1 MVGGR
6 KTMAICTRE
15 KLEGSVVKGF
25 LQRGILLP
33 LMCCLVVD
41 EVREGLDGNGC
52 FTLEYALSSSAKK
65 ILKYYLTAS
74 SGGFEYGIR
83 VVW

>member
-1 MVGGR
+1 MDELHVH
-6 KTMAICTRE
+6 TMTVAHKFSE
-15 KLEGSVVKGF
+15 KFGPFQKPRY

-52 FTLEYALSSSAKK
+52 FTLEYALFSSAKK
-65 ILKYYLTAS
+65 
-74 SGGFEYGIR
+74 F
-83 VVW
+83 